1 MSTTGLPVAR
11 TESLRQRARALWTAL
26 LQPQVSS
33 AARERRDLLVLLLA
47 LAFVVAPHFE
57 HLPWWATALLV
68 VLWFWR
74 LWLVIAQQPLP
85 GRFAML
91 PLLLAATG
99 AVWLEHRTLVGRDA
113 GVTFL
118 LMLLAL
124 KLLEMRAKRDIFV
137 VVFLAFFILLTQFLF
152 AQGIPVAVMSLLGVL
167 LMFFVLVSVNLAET
181 DLSARRK
188 LTLVGVVLLKA
199 IPLTVALFLLFPR
212 ISSPL
217 WGMPGDTASSRTG
230 LSNTM
235 TPGSIGRLM
244 ESDEIAFRVLFDGP
258 VPQSDQLYW
267 RGPVLGL
274 FSGRTWSPKSGSLQ
288 AVPLSIQPGGAP
300 LQYTVTQEPHQRDWL
315 FALDLPVDLR
325 AAESLGPRL
334 QPDGQLIA
342 GRLINDRV
350 RYRLASVTS
359 YRLGLNE
366 TPLSLQDSLQ
376 LPAGFNPRTLALA
389 AELRNSV
396 PGAQQS
402 RAADAALVQ
411 TVLRR
416 FREQNYVYTLEPPT
430 LGRHSVDEFLFDSRA
445 GFCEHYA
452 SAFVVLMRAL
462 DIPARVVTGY
472 QGGEFNPVDS
482 FLTVRQSDAHAWA
495 EVWLAGRGWVRV
507 DPTAAVA
514 PERVQR
520 GGRSV
525 AGTSASGEPLFG
537 ERSFSLLRAVRFQ
550 WEALENGWNQWV
562 LSYTP
567 ERQRELLQRFGL
579 VPDGQTL
586 ALVFAVVVSLILAVL
601 AAVSLRHRTQRD
613 PLGEAQ
619 ALLRRRLV
627 EAGVP
632 LSPHLGPRAMRAA
645 AAMHL
650 DAPSHAQAAELCDA
664 LERWRYSRASA
675 AMPAAALRGLR
686 WRIRRYRPRTLARSG
701 ADTAPAVRLPS

>member
-1 MSTTGLPVAR
+1 
-11 TESLRQRARALWTAL
+11 
-26 LQPQVSS
+26 
-33 AARERRDLLVLLLA
+33 
-47 LAFVVAPHFE
+47 
-57 HLPWWATALLV
+57 
-68 VLWFWR
+68 
-74 LWLVIAQQPLP
+74 
-85 GRFAML
+85 
-91 PLLLAATG
+91 
-99 AVWLEHRTLVGRDA
+99 
-113 GVTFL
+113 
-118 LMLLAL
+118 

-152 AQGIPVAVMSLLGVL
+152 AQGIAVAVLSLLGVL

-188 LTLVGVVLLKA
+188 MALVGLVLLKA
-199 IPLTVALFLLFPR
+199 IPLTIALFLLFPR
-212 ISSPL
+212 INSPL
-217 WGMPGDTASSRTG
+217 WGMPSDAASSRTG

-235 TPGSIGRLM
+235 TPGAIGRLM
-244 ESDEIAFRVLFDGP
+244 NSDEIAFRVLFDGA

-267 RGPVLGL
+267 RGPVLAQ
-274 FSGRTWSPKSGSLQ
+274 FTGRSWTPRTGSLQ
-288 AVPLSIQPGGAP
+288 AVPLSIQPAGAA
-300 LQYTVTQEPHQRDWL
+300 LGYTITQEPHQRDWL

-325 AAESLGPRL
+325 GADFLGPRL

-350 RYRLASVTS
+350 RYALRSVTGF
-359 YRLGLNE
+359 RLGLNE
-366 TPLSLQDSLQ
+366 TPLSLQDALQ
-376 LPAGFNPRTLALA
+376 LPPGFNPRTLALA
-389 AELRNSV
+389 TELRNSV

-402 RAADAALVQ
+402 RAADATLVQ
-411 TVLRR
+411 AVLRR

-430 LGRHSVDEFLFDSRA
+430 LGRHSVDEFLFDTRA

-472 QGGEFNPVDS
+472 QGGEFNPVDG

-495 EVWLAGRGWVRV
+495 EVWLAGRGWVRI

-525 AGTSASGEPLFG
+525 ADAGAGGEPLFG

-619 ALLRRRLV
+619 ALLRRRLTD
-627 EAGVP
+627 AGVP
-632 LSPHLGPRAMRAA
+632 LAAHLGPRAMLDAA
-645 AAMHL
+645 APQL
-650 DAPSHAQAAELCDA
+650 DEPSRTEAAELCDA
-664 LERWRYSRASA
+664 LERWRYSRASST
-675 AMPAAALRGLR
+675 MSSAALRGLR
-686 WRIRRYRPRTLARSG
+686 WRIRRYRPRTRPGSAS
-701 ADTAPAVRLPS
+701 APAGAPPSTA